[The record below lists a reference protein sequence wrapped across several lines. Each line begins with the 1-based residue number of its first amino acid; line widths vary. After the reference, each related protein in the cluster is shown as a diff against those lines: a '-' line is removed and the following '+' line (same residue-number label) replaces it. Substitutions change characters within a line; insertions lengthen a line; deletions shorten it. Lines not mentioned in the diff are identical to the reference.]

1 MAGTSSATVVIKLKV
16 EGNTQVAAQ
25 LAKLDSKLAS
35 LQTRYNGIAGQFE
48 GIAKS
53 FDSHSSAMERHNKA
67 VEDNGIHIE
76 AWSQALRTHRDEQNQ
91 TRRDW
96 SVSKQSLSELGK
108 EIGKTK
114 KELVDFDKEI
124 KRTHN
129 QTLISF
135 DKELKR
141 KREDF
146 AALNKEIDKSTNTID
161 KFGKS
166 VGSSHKKSKDND
178 LGNVLTRFFKPGIKF
193 AKIFG
198 IEFAAMTA
206 VVGGLQAALWIGQVA
221 VQAYRG
227 ALTGL
232 GAAAGIALGGLS
244 ALLAAQRELNTAK
257 LAPLLAGVGGPY
269 TASSKMAGTVGNP
282 KLAQFSKAVPMIVQS
297 AAEKGQGGGAGLS
310 SMMQTLGDIAITAK
324 DPNKA
329 LSDLSATFLN
339 VQKSG
344 KFSKTELAKMGETFP
359 ALAKG
364 IKEFQAGSKSSKF
377 SVDEFFA
384 AFQKG
389 DIEALKPF
397 IGTLDKVNDTLIGR
411 FQSMKVDL
419 KEQFTEMGKP
429 LLDLFKKPLANLQRE
444 ITIFIVKVGKPIQNA
459 FERIFAGDGGSTTAR
474 VFDKIASLVITSL
487 AKMEGFVGRIRTAIF
502 KVRQFFDEL
511 GGKMRDSSRSWD
523 GIFENILKPLGSEI
537 WKTITYALE
546 KFNQTMGKTASYG
559 EGVGGAIREIFE
571 VVRKLIDALS
581 QMKIILA
588 PIMSSLMSFIKIASG
603 FFQMLGPIGPLLAM
617 FGISGKLMGG
627 GKGIFKAAEERKA
640 KKKGG
645 AGGAAAV
652 AAAQG
657 QAQQSVQAA
666 YMGGKIG
673 KTRKYGKMSML
684 AQPLTPFGFN
694 NRFRSFSPMV
704 SDAGRL
710 ALGLPPKGAL
720 NAMADVGAKPQLSGA
735 GFMAQRKM
743 TKADDQA
750 GLAQMQ
756 MDRDAHKAR
765 MAQYRDDRRFARS
778 INRDASRKSLQK
790 GLGGADSV
798 LNKFKS
804 KFSGEAGKETG
815 KLFAANAGP
824 IIASYLGGLI
834 SGKGAKTSNV
844 SQGFGGLLS
853 GAGMGA
859 SMGGMVGSVVP
870 GIGTA
875 LGAGIGAVAG
885 GAMGLFKGIQ
895 GAGKERKRQKEERI
909 QAASES
915 SFAGVRINDIDS
927 AVRGLNDARQA
938 LSQLDSW
945 KQVTGDTN
953 LDRSNVQKLKGIGA
967 ELYDRLLAPIN
978 EVLAGDTG
986 QGSRTWGNITKLN
999 AKQLELIETLSDG
1012 KAEQI
1017 RNLYNAVKANNF
1029 DTSDP
1034 KILEGINAYETLFGD
1049 ASNKAKFDLSKSS
1062 LGFDLAK
1069 YDTIEDAGNAINNQ
1083 IKTLGTV
1090 LEQQKDVL
1098 SSEDKMYIQ
1107 GSQAQYRY
1115 LRDTIALYPALLESG
1130 SAWKDI
1136 QEGILKGINDQTQK
1150 LGRLKWN
1157 LNSLTGVMG
1166 ITAEEAAKLA
1176 TSAGYDL
1183 SNSLL
1188 GASDA
1193 LNLLGYAATEIT
1205 KFDSEGRATVSYVE
1219 TEASRATAAGRIL
1232 RDAIAPLLE
1241 TERLQESADR
1251 INALG
1256 EALFDAGVQGS
1267 GVSGFVDAKAAGG
1280 PAREFLTA
1288 ILASATERYQ
1298 NTPGMSFVGFRGM
1311 LDTELTS
1318 MIETKK
1324 SLLAGRGV
1332 KNPEMDPAVLALE
1345 KAKADAL
1352 GQLATTSIGKIM
1364 QYDAGFAV
1372 AVTTKM
1378 TDKVG
1383 EVIAEYANIGEDL
1396 ADPKKQVEYA
1406 TEAFI
1411 GMVPALAAQGIT
1423 GLTTIDRGKDLQST
1437 EDDKT
1442 ILTAAGTARFNE
1454 VSSLI
1459 LGEMGKQLDPAN
1471 QKLVAGIEE
1480 AVKNIS
1486 VTVTGRFSVSSNGVV
1501 TTTDIF
1507 AEGKSGK
1514 AAPPSPAGGN
1524 PFGEGGISLG
1534 DTSTS
1539 RLQRTLSR
1547 HAMFNSSL
1555 PGNRTITSS
1564 LRNFNLGSP
1573 SSDHATGAAYD
1584 LTGDNLGQYAQSV
1597 NDSGGFAEFHGS
1609 AGSRHLH
1616 VVPPQG
1622 DTASPMSGSVAGGA
1636 GATNT
1641 YNIQVVARDNATAQ
1655 EVAQLVMKE
1664 LSAKERSMK
1673 ERA

>member
-1 MAGTSSATVVIKLKV
+1 
-16 EGNTQVAAQ
+16 
-25 LAKLDSKLAS
+25 
-35 LQTRYNGIAGQFE
+35 
-48 GIAKS
+48 
-53 FDSHSSAMERHNKA
+53 
-67 VEDNGIHIE
+67 
-76 AWSQALRTHRDEQNQ
+76 
-91 TRRDW
+91 
-96 SVSKQSLSELGK
+96 
-108 EIGKTK
+108 
-114 KELVDFDKEI
+114 
-124 KRTHN
+124 
-129 QTLISF
+129 
-135 DKELKR
+135 
-141 KREDF
+141 
-146 AALNKEIDKSTNTID
+146 
-161 KFGKS
+161 
-166 VGSSHKKSKDND
+166 
-178 LGNVLTRFFKPGIKF
+178 
-193 AKIFG
+193 
-198 IEFAAMTA
+198 
-206 VVGGLQAALWIGQVA
+206 
-221 VQAYRG
+221 
-227 ALTGL
+227 
-232 GAAAGIALGGLS
+232 
-244 ALLAAQRELNTAK
+244 
-257 LAPLLAGVGGPY
+257 
-269 TASSKMAGTVGNP
+269 
-282 KLAQFSKAVPMIVQS
+282 
-297 AAEKGQGGGAGLS
+297 
-310 SMMQTLGDIAITAK
+310 
-324 DPNKA
+324 
-329 LSDLSATFLN
+329 
-339 VQKSG
+339 
-344 KFSKTELAKMGETFP
+344 
-359 ALAKG
+359 
-364 IKEFQAGSKSSKF
+364 
-377 SVDEFFA
+377 
-384 AFQKG
+384 
-389 DIEALKPF
+389 
-397 IGTLDKVNDTLIGR
+397 
-411 FQSMKVDL
+411 
-419 KEQFTEMGKP
+419 
-429 LLDLFKKPLANLQRE
+429 
-444 ITIFIVKVGKPIQNA
+444 
-459 FERIFAGDGGSTTAR
+459 
-474 VFDKIASLVITSL
+474 
-487 AKMEGFVGRIRTAIF
+487 MEGFVGRIRTAIF

-511 GGKMRDSSRSWD
+511 GDKMRYSSRSWD

-627 GKGIFKAAEERKA
+627 GKGIFKAAEERRA

-645 AGGAAAV
+645 AGGAAAA

-657 QAQQSVQAA
+657 QAQQSALAA
-666 YMGGKIG
+666 YAGGKIG

-684 AQPLTPFGFN
+684 AQPLSPFGFN

-720 NAMADVGAKPQLSGA
+720 NAMDDVMAKPQLSGA

-765 MAQYRDDRRFARS
+765 MAQYKDERRLARS
-778 INRDASRKSLQK
+778 INRDASRKSLEK

-815 KLFAANAGP
+815 KMFAANAGP

-853 GAGMGA
+853 GVGMGA
-859 SMGGMVGSVVP
+859 SMGGMLGSVVP
-870 GIGTA
+870 GVGTA

-895 GAGKERKRQKEERI
+895 SAGKERKRQKEERI
-909 QAASES
+909 QAASDTAFS
-915 SFAGVRINDIDS
+915 GVRINDIDS
-927 AVRGLNDARQA
+927 AARA
-938 LSQLDSW
+938 LAGARDVINQLDSFE
-945 KQVTGDTN
+945 QVVGDTN
-953 LDRSNVQKLKGIGA
+953 LDHGNIKKFKGIGA

-978 EVLAGDTG
+978 EVLAGDSG
-986 QGSRTWGNITKLN
+986 QGTKTWGNITKLN
-999 AKQLELIETLSDG
+999 AEQLNLIKILSDG

-1017 RNLYNAVKANNF
+1017 QGLHDAVKSNNF
-1029 DTSDP
+1029 NTSDP
-1034 KILEGINAYETLFGD
+1034 KVLEGINAYENLFGTN
-1049 ASNKAKFDLSKSS
+1049 SEKAKFDVGKSQLSFN
-1062 LGFDLAK
+1062 LGDYK
-1069 YDTIEDAGNAINNQ
+1069 DIKTAGEALNNQ
-1083 IKTLGTV
+1083 IKTLGVV
-1090 LEQQKDVL
+1090 LESQGSTLSKD
-1098 SSEDKMYIQ
+1098 DKMYIQ

-1115 LRDTIALYPALLESG
+1115 LREMVGLYPKLLESG

-1193 LNLLGYAATEIT
+1193 LNLLGYEAKEIT
-1205 KFDSEGRATVSYVE
+1205 KFDSKGNAITSYVE
-1219 TEASRATAAGRIL
+1219 TEASRMTAAGRIL
-1232 RDAIAPLLE
+1232 RDATAPLLE

-1256 EALFDAGVQGS
+1256 EALFDAGVKGS
-1267 GVSGFVDAKAAGG
+1267 GVPGFVDVKAAGG

-1288 ILASATERYQ
+1288 ILANATERYQ
-1298 NTPGMSFVGFRGM
+1298 NTPGMSFKGFRAM
-1311 LDTELTS
+1311 LDTELSS

-1324 SLLAGRGV
+1324 GLLRSRGV
-1332 KNPEMDPAVLALE
+1332 KNPEMDPAILALE
-1345 KAKADAL
+1345 NAKSDAL
-1352 GQLATTSIGKIM
+1352 RQLATASIGKIM

-1383 EVIAEYANIGEDL
+1383 TLIAQTENIGELMGKPEEQIKLAQKIFTDL
-1396 ADPKKQVEYA
+1396 
-1406 TEAFI
+1406 
-1411 GMVPALAAQGIT
+1411 VPTLAAQGIT
-1423 GLTTIDRGKDLQST
+1423 GLATTGKDG
-1437 EDDKT
+1437 KT

-1454 VSSLI
+1454 VSSTI
-1459 LGEMGKQLDPAN
+1459 LGEIGKQLDPAN
-1471 QKLVAGIEE
+1471 QHLIDGIEQ
-1480 AVKNIS
+1480 AIKNIS
-1486 VTVTGRFSVSSNGVV
+1486 VTVTGKFSVSSDGKI
-1501 TTTDIF
+1501 TTTEIF
-1507 AEGKSGK
+1507 AEGKSGTT
-1514 AAPPSPAGGN
+1514 APPSGSAGGN
-1524 PFGEGGISLG
+1524 PFGPGGIDMG
-1534 DTSTS
+1534 DTGTS

-1547 HAMFNSSL
+1547 HAVFNSSV

-1564 LRNFNLGSP
+1564 LRNFNLGSL

-1622 DTASPMSGSVAGGA
+1622 DTASPMGGSVAGGA

-1664 LSAKERSMK
+1664 LKTRERSMK